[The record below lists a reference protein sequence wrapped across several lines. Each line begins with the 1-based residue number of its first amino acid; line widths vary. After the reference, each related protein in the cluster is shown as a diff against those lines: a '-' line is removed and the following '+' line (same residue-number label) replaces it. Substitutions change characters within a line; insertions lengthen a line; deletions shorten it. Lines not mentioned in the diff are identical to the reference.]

1 MESFRKL
8 VELYEKLDNS
18 TSHKKII
25 ELLAEHFQKL
35 EPAEVKITTYLALGT
50 IGPRFEKIDL
60 GIGDKYGIQAIS
72 QAYDVDIEKVEI
84 AFENQGDLG
93 DVASDLN
100 DRQRSS
106 LTLKYVFQHFVQ
118 IRDVSG
124 KGSQKRKINL
134 LAEVLSQARPLES
147 RYIMRIAQ
155 GNLRLGFGEKFLL
168 ESLALAFTGSR
179 NNTAKVEDTYNICT
193 DIGQLGESLA
203 KHGMSSLGKFSI
215 KIGRPVQM
223 MLASRVDTI
232 EELNEKFSG
241 TMAAEE
247 KYDGERVQ
255 VHVDGD
261 NIKAFSRRLTD
272 ISAQFPDVIEAVRE
286 SVKAEKVVL
295 DGEIVAYEEGEFR
308 PFQELMQRRRK
319 YRVKEYV
326 EKIPVT
332 VFFFDVIYLDGNS
345 LMNRAYPERRQVLE
359 ENLVETEKV
368 KLAGRVVSA
377 DFSRIQRFFDS
388 CVEKG
393 MEGIIIKSVKAKSTY
408 RPGKRGW
415 LWVKWKMEYIEDV
428 RETFDLV
435 IVGSYHGKGRRKGSF
450 GTLLCAVLNESEKRY
465 ETLAKVGTGFKDEDF
480 AEINDL
486 LKKYAV
492 EKQPVNILVDSDMQP
507 DKYIEPAVVI
517 EVIGSEI
524 TSSPSHTSGQENSG
538 NGYALRFPRFLRIRY
553 DKGPEDATTVEEVK
567 HLK

>member
-1 MESFRKL
+1 MK
-8 VELYEKLDNS
+8 LYEKLDNS

-25 ELLAEHFQKL
+25 ELLAEHFQRL
-35 EPAEVKITTYLALGT
+35 EPAEVKITAYLALGT

-72 QAYDVDIEKVEI
+72 QAYDVDMEKVEI

-147 RYIMRIAQ
+147 RYIMRIAR

-168 ESLALAFTGSR
+168 EALALAFTGSR

-223 MLASRVDTI
+223 MLASRVDTM
-232 EELNEKFSG
+232 EGLNEKFSA

-295 DGEIVAYEEGEFR
+295 DGEIVAYRQGEFL

-319 YRVKEYV
+319 YHVKEYV
-326 EKIPVT
+326 EKIPVA
-332 VFFFDVIYLDGNS
+332 VFFS
-345 LMNRAYPERRQVLE
+345 LML
-359 ENLVETEKV
+359 
-368 KLAGRVVSA
+368 
-377 DFSRIQRFFDS
+377 
-388 CVEKG
+388 
-393 MEGIIIKSVKAKSTY
+393 
-408 RPGKRGW
+408 
-415 LWVKWKMEYIEDV
+415 YI
-428 RETFDLV
+428 
-435 IVGSYHGKGRRKGSF
+435 SM
-450 GTLLCAVLNESEKRY
+450 
-465 ETLAKVGTGFKDEDF
+465 
-480 AEINDL
+480 
-486 LKKYAV
+486 
-492 EKQPVNILVDSDMQP
+492 VNP
-507 DKYIEPAVVI
+507 
-517 EVIGSEI
+517 
-524 TSSPSHTSGQENSG
+524 
-538 NGYALRFPRFLRIRY
+538 
-553 DKGPEDATTVEEVK
+553 
-567 HLK
+567 